1 MTELDKAKVIAR
13 WLDSISSELVDIFA
27 ISSDDAL
34 TGKLAAAAVAIGA
47 AEVAAEAWVDTLEM
61 AAQAAKEELVE

>member
-1 MTELDKAKVIAR
+1 MSELDKAKLVAR
-13 WLDSISSELVDIFA
+13 RLDSISDELVDMFA
-27 ISSDDAL
+27 ISSDGAL

-61 AAQAAKEELVE
+61 AQAAQAAEEA

>member
-61 AAQAAKEELVE
+61 AQAAQAAEEA